1 MLLSKFMLFIGTQKQ
16 ITLIARG
23 NTLIHSGIHDL
34 HFRSSK
40 IRLYEIILILN
51 IFEMIRSIF
60 KSIEKMFIEI
70 LLFSLAIQ
78 LYIRVNDH

>member
-1 MLLSKFMLFIGTQKQ
+1 MLLSKFMLFNGTQKQ

-40 IRLYEIILILN
+40 IRLYEIILIL
-51 IFEMIRSIF
+51 IRSIF
-60 KSIEKMFIEI
+60 ESIEKMFIEI
-70 LLFSLAIQ
+70 LLLSLAIQ

>member
-1 MLLSKFMLFIGTQKQ
+1 MLFNGTQKQ

-51 IFEMIRSIF
+51 IIRSIF
-60 KSIEKMFIEI
+60 ESIEKMF
-70 LLFSLAIQ
+70 SMH
-78 LYIRVNDH
+78 N

>member
-51 IFEMIRSIF
+51 KLYVPSLN
-60 KSIEKMFIEI
+60 
-70 LLFSLAIQ
+70 LLKKCSLKYFSL
-78 LYIRVNDH
+78 V

>member
-1 MLLSKFMLFIGTQKQ
+1 MLFIGTQKQ

-51 IFEMIRSIF
+51 IIRSIF
-60 KSIEKMFIEI
+60 ESIEKMFIEI
-70 LLFSLAIQ
+70 LLLSLAIQ

>member
-1 MLLSKFMLFIGTQKQ
+1 MLLSKFMLFNGTQKQ

-51 IFEMIRSIF
+51 IFEMQYVPSLN
-60 KSIEKMFIEI
+60 
-70 LLFSLAIQ
+70 LLKKCSLKYFSL
-78 LYIRVNDH
+78 V

>member
-1 MLLSKFMLFIGTQKQ
+1 MLLSKFMLFNGTQKQ

-51 IFEMIRSIF
+51 KLYVPSLN
-60 KSIEKMFIEI
+60 
-70 LLFSLAIQ
+70 LLKKCSLKYFSL
-78 LYIRVNDH
+78 V

>member
-1 MLLSKFMLFIGTQKQ
+1 MLLSKFMLFNGTQKQ

-51 IFEMIRSIF
+51 IIRSIF
-60 KSIEKMFIEI
+60 ESIEKMFIEI

-78 LYIRVNDH
+78 LYIKVNDH

>member
-1 MLLSKFMLFIGTQKQ
+1 MLFNGTQKQ

-51 IFEMIRSIF
+51 IFEMHVWNAGHINF
-60 KSIEKMFIEI
+60 D
-70 LLFSLAIQ
+70 SLSFNVLRNTKNI
-78 LYIRVNDH
+78 V

>member
-1 MLLSKFMLFIGTQKQ
+1 MLFNGTQKQ

-51 IFEMIRSIF
+51 IIRSIF
-60 KSIEKMFIEI
+60 ESIEKMFIEI

-78 LYIRVNDH
+78 LYIKVNDH